1 MLQSLNMKKTKIVCT
16 LGPTTTEVSVLKK
29 MIHAGMNVARINMS
43 HGDHIEHMER
53 ITNLRKASRELDIH
67 CGILVD
73 LSGPKIRTGDYTTP
87 TVDLVPGKKIILTTE
102 TIIGDEKRISV
113 SYAKLPQEVHKGSVI
128 MLDDGRRKL
137 VVNKVEGNEIHCTIE
152 IGGII
157 KPRRGVNIPNGN
169 LSIASLTAKDKKDLD
184 WALEQPIDIDFV
196 ALSFVRTPS
205 DVEDLQ
211 KILKKKNKFP
221 EIIAKIETAE
231 AIEHF
236 DKILETVHGVM
247 IARGDL
253 SVETPREKTP
263 IYQKELIRKSIAK
276 GKYTIVATQMMESMI
291 NAPQPTRAEV
301 SDVANAIFDGT
312 DAIMTSEETSLGEYP
327 VETVTVMASIARN
340 VEDTERKIINVTY
353 DIQFPISHSVAHSVQ
368 ETSERIG
375 AKLIVA
381 LTESGRT
388 AQEVAH
394 FRGTKSILALTPKR
408 TTAQKLSIV
417 RGVTA
422 QVYEPKDITDSRPE
436 ITALAKKQFN
446 LKKNDIIIIA
456 SGGNMRQTGATNM
469 MMVEKI

>member
-29 MIHAGMNVARINMS
+29 MIQAGMNVARINMS
-43 HGDHIEHMER
+43 HGDHAEHMER

-67 CGILVD
+67 CGILID

-87 TVDLVPGKKIILTTE
+87 TIDLVPGKKIILTTE

-169 LSIASLTAKDKKDLD
+169 LSIASLTTKDKKDLD
-184 WALEQPIDIDFV
+184 WALEQSIDFL

-253 SVETPREKTP
+253 AVETPREKTP

-301 SDVANAIFDGT
+301 SDAANAIFDGT
-312 DAIMTSEETSLGEYP
+312 DAIMTSEETSLGQYP
-327 VETVTVMASIARN
+327 VETVAVMSSIARN
-340 VEDTERKIINVTY
+340 VEDTELKAFQFTTN
-353 DIQFPISHSVAHSVQ
+353 IQFPITHTIAHSVQ
-368 ETSERIG
+368 EASERLNTSI
-375 AKLIVA
+375 IVA
-381 LTESGRT
+381 LTETGRT
-388 AQEVAH
+388 AQAISQFH
-394 FRGTKSILALTPKR
+394 GTKPILALTPNQ

-417 RGVTA
+417 RGVTTT
-422 QVYEPKDITDSRPE
+422 VYTPKDQIAESRQE
-436 ITALAKKQFN
+436 IKSIAQEKCN

-456 SGGNMRQTGATNM
+456 SGGAMRQTGATNM
-469 MMVEKI
+469 MIIEKI